1 VPDASTW
8 ETMLVFVIALVIAV
22 IATFVVS
29 AIASIIVRAASR
41 HRDWAG
47 ILIRRA
53 RWPFRTVLFIA
64 GAWISIAFAF
74 PDASWRPPVDHAFLI
89 AMIAAGAW
97 LVAQSF
103 LFLADL
109 GVSRYRIDV
118 ADNRVARRVHTQFQ
132 IVRRLVVVVIVILAV
147 GAILLTFPGVRA
159 VGASV
164 LASAGIASIV
174 AGLAAQSVLANMF
187 AGIQIAFSEAIRVDD
202 VVVVEGEWGR
212 IREITLTY
220 VVVVTWDERTV
231 VLPCTYFTTKP
242 FQNWTK
248 YGSALIGS
256 VELDVDWRIS
266 TDAMRDE
273 LDRVLEGTELFDGR
287 TKVLQVTEATGGLV
301 RVRVLVSAADSAA
314 LWDLRCLVREDLV
327 EWIREQDAGA
337 LPQQRVLVGADRAH
351 GAREVEGTRAGE
363 PADSGSSATGRSPE
377 STPEPK
383 PVTGPTNRAG
393 LFSGTADG
401 EQRASEFTQA
411 IPVQDPDGDG
421 IGDDDASSR
430 RTAGGRGP
438 DDRRDSSDETGT
450 RVP

>member
-1 VPDASTW
+1 
-8 ETMLVFVIALVIAV
+8 MVFAIALVIAV

-29 AIASIIVRAASR
+29 AIASIIVRAVAR
-41 HRDWAG
+41 RRDWAA

-53 RWPFRTVLFIA
+53 RWPFRTVLFVA
-64 GAWISIAFAF
+64 GAWISIALAF
-74 PDASWRPPVDHAFLI
+74 PDADWRPPVDHAFLI

-97 LVAQSF
+97 LVAQLF
-103 LFLADL
+103 LFLADM
-109 GVSRYRIDV
+109 GVSRYRMDV

-266 TDAMRDE
+266 TDAMREE
-273 LDRVLEGTELFDGR
+273 LDRILEDEELFDGR

-327 EWIREQDAGA
+327 EWIREQDAEA
-337 LPQQRVLVGADRAH
+337 LPQQRVLVGAEPATERAD
-351 GAREVEGTRAGE
+351 ADERAGRQGQTDAASE
-363 PADSGSSATGRSPE
+363 PERPAGEAPGSR
-377 STPEPK
+377 
-383 PVTGPTNRAG
+383 PVTGSMPRAG

-411 IPVQDPDGDG
+411 IPVQRADEADAAGAGADVDDGEDQP
-421 IGDDDASSR
+421 AES
-430 RTAGGRGP
+430 
-438 DDRRDSSDETGT
+438 T
-450 RVP
+450 R

>member
-1 VPDASTW
+1 MPDASAW
-8 ETMLVFVIALVIAV
+8 ETTLVFAIALVIAV
-22 IATFVVS
+22 VATFVVS
-29 AIASIIVRAASR
+29 AIASIIVRAVAR
-41 HRDWAG
+41 RRDWAG

-53 RWPFRTVLFIA
+53 RWPFRTVLLTA
-64 GAWISIAFAF
+64 GAWISIALAF
-74 PDASWRPPVDHAFLI
+74 PGAAWRPAVDHAFLI
-89 AMIAAGAW
+89 ALIAAGAW
-97 LVAQSF
+97 LAAQLF
-103 LFLADL
+103 LFLADV
-109 GVSRYRIDV
+109 GVSRYRMDV

-132 IVRRLVVVVIVILAV
+132 IVRRLVVVVIVIIAV

-174 AGLAAQSVLANMF
+174 AGLAAQTVLANMF

-256 VELDVDWRIS
+256 IELDVDWRIS
-266 TDAMRDE
+266 TDAMREE
-273 LDRVLEGTELFDGR
+273 LDRILEGEELFDGR

-327 EWIREQDAGA
+327 EWIREQDAAA
-337 LPQQRVLVGADRAH
+337 LPQQRVLVGA
-351 GAREVEGTRAGE
+351 E
-363 PADSGSSATGRSPE
+363 PAEVADRSAAGGRRETTDAADERAS
-377 STPEPK
+377 EPK
-383 PVTGPTNRAG
+383 PVTGSTPRAG

-411 IPVQDPDGDG
+411 IPVQPPEEAARADRAGRGADASDDVSDS
-421 IGDDDASSR
+421 GDDR
-430 RTAGGRGP
+430 RGP
-438 DDRRDSSDETGT
+438 DGEPRT